1 MAMVSNG
8 VHGVGKSTN
17 LCQAAYWLLDNG
29 VEVGVA
35 ARDALRAGAVE
46 QLRTHVQ
53 RLSASFPGRQAVRE
67 GPGGRGVRRDPAG
80 EQGRHRRGAR
90 GHRGEDAGQPA
101 ADARARGARVRQRA
115 GHASR
120 SWSARRSSATTRST
134 AINRSINQ
142 SPCMSTGR
150 TRSCSHGRPSGWTAP
165 TAQLLLSVSGSSRA
179 SSSRRSFLSV
189 CRLSQA
195 GVASRRPLR
204 GSARAPPPAP
214 AAPQQLCPIHE
225 THLRAHALRPPR
237 VLRERRLRQGPVVP
251 PDGDRGRAASLQL
264 LAPRCDARRGAAVRP
279 LVGAPQ
285 SARPAGPARGRRPRR
300 RPRWSSS
307 RPGRRRPR
315 GGSPPAP
322 ARRGTRS

>member
-1 MAMVSNG
+1 MVSNG

-35 ARDALRAGAVE
+35 ARDALRASAVE

-53 RLSASFPGRQAVRE
+53 RLSASFPDVKRYE
-67 GPGGRGVRRDPAG
+67 RGPAG
-80 EQGRHRRGAR
+80 VASDAIQQASRDGIDVVLVDTAGRTQDNQPLMRALAELVYVNAPDTLHALGRRGAR
-90 GHRGEDAGQPA
+90 
-101 ADARARGARVRQRA
+101 RQR
-115 GHASR
+115 R
-120 SWSARRSSATTRST
+120 DQ
-134 AINRSINQ
+134 SINE

-204 GSARAPPPAP
+204 GSARAPASSSAAAA

-300 RPRWSSS
+300 RPRWPSS